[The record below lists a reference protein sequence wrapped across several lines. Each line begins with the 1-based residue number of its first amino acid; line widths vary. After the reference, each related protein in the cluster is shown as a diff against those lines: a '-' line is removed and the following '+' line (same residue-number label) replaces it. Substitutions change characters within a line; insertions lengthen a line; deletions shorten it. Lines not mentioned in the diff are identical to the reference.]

1 MVWVL
6 TTLTLIQRHGA
17 PVAHFLG
24 KYYSE
29 HNKMTFKNLKNKIN
43 NTLYKGIYLSE
54 NFADF
59 PRSQKGATMIE
70 YILMVALIAVA
81 AVVAMKLLGTN
92 LSAKFSY
99 IANCISTA
107 SSC

>member
-1 MVWVL
+1 M
-6 TTLTLIQRHGA
+6 I
-17 PVAHFLG
+17 HF
-24 KYYSE
+24 K
-29 HNKMTFKNLKNKIN
+29 KIKEQCKDV
-43 NTLYKGIYLSE
+43 LYKTNYTSFDILG
-54 NFADF
+54 NAQ
-59 PRSQKGATMIE
+59 SQKGATMIE

-99 IANCISTA
+99 IANCISSS